1 MLDRISLTVGAPMA
15 IKYVM
20 DEYPERRMLYFKN
33 AERERYMLMDITGG
47 KQVLLSSD
55 LQFNLLYDNEADTD
69 IWDGFFELRYVT
81 LDKDEKKVFN
91 SLLDEWRL
99 PSTRPAGL
107 LRTIVGQKKH
117 PRGGEYL
124 LITIWD
130 TKGAYLAW
138 RKQPVTQN
146 RFLQFEYSGGPGAL
160 VKQYEQLTKDEII
173 TEVNEILAEEKEKD
187 QEEWQKN
194 F

>member
-1 MLDRISLTVGAPMA
+1 M
-15 IKYVM
+15 
-20 DEYPERRMLYFKN
+20 
-33 AERERYMLMDITGG
+33 
-47 KQVLLSSD
+47 
-55 LQFNLLYDNEADTD
+55 
-69 IWDGFFELRYVT
+69 
-81 LDKDEKKVFN
+81 
-91 SLLDEWRL
+91 
-99 PSTRPAGL
+99 
-107 LRTIVGQKKH
+107 
-117 PRGGEYL
+117 
-124 LITIWD
+124 
-130 TKGAYLAW
+130 AW